1 MPFITEEIYCT
12 LTEADDSR
20 EAESI
25 MICSWPEYRSDR
37 EYEQDEEMIE
47 LIKEAVRGIRNV
59 RSNMNVAPSKKANV
73 YIVTEDDKVKDGFEK
88 GRLFF
93 ESLAGASGTFIQRD
107 KSGIDDDAVSVMIA
121 NATLYIPFAELVDI
135 SAEIDRLEKERT
147 RLEGEIKRCQG
158 MLSNEKFISK
168 APEAK
173 VNEEK
178 EKLEKYTLLLDQVKE
193 RLDTLGSK

>member
-1 MPFITEEIYCT
+1 
-12 LTEADDSR
+12 
-20 EAESI
+20 
-25 MICSWPEYRSDR
+25 
-37 EYEQDEEMIE
+37 
-47 LIKEAVRGIRNV
+47 
-59 RSNMNVAPSKKANV
+59 
-73 YIVTEDDKVKDGFEK
+73 
-88 GRLFF
+88 
-93 ESLAGASGTFIQRD
+93 
-107 KSGIDDDAVSVMIA
+107 MIA

-135 SAEIDRLEKERT
+135 SAEIERLEKERT

>member
-1 MPFITEEIYCT
+1 
-12 LTEADDSR
+12 
-20 EAESI
+20 
-25 MICSWPEYRSDR
+25 CSWPEYRSER
-37 EYEQDEEMIE
+37 EYEQDEELIE

-73 YIVTEDDKVKDGFEK
+73 YIVTEDDKVKDAFEK

-93 ESLAGASGTFIQRD
+93 ESLAGASGTFIQSD

-135 SAEIDRLEKERT
+135 SAEIDRLEKERG